1 MRRIGKGHFQPMVES
16 IDQVD
21 IDIFMEAHHVDAEL
35 AAFLNWDG
43 FLDKDVGESLVDWW
57 ETHVKGVIHRTRYLR
72 VGPYDCFMGVLPGM
86 SPRHHTKSLMGG
98 IPTPIGAGFSM
109 NASAQG
115 ASVPSR
121 ENFWRHLG
129 CGVSIVEQTVDRLIN
144 NRVVVSVRASEDSR

>member
-1 MRRIGKGHFQPMVES
+1 
-16 IDQVD
+16 
-21 IDIFMEAHHVDAEL
+21 MEAHHVDKEL
-35 AAFLNWDG
+35 ATYLGWYDYTERDA
-43 FLDKDVGESLVDWW
+43 GESLVDWW
-57 ETHVKGVIHRTRYLR
+57 EKHVQSVTHRTRFLR

-98 IPTPIGAGFSM
+98 IPTPIGGGFSM

-144 NRVVVSVRASEDSR
+144 NRVVVSVRTSEDSPKRTELDVNLCDVKRV